1 MRNLTPR
8 ELAEATGDHDAI
20 HGPARH
26 LDAKDMIDGP
36 RWVTPA
42 CMAVC
47 LMSRDPDGTINHWT
61 VYLHFNERCVQGI
74 GDTPSGA
81 LGKAF
86 AKQFEDAAERAA
98 A

>member
-1 MRNLTPR
+1 MQTTFTKFDQLGACLS
-8 ELAEATGDHDAI
+8 ELSFDCIG
-20 HGPARH
+20 
-26 LDAKDMIDGP
+26 LN
-36 RWVTPA
+36 
-42 CMAVC
+42 
-47 LMSRDPDGTINHWT
+47 MSRDPDGTINHWT